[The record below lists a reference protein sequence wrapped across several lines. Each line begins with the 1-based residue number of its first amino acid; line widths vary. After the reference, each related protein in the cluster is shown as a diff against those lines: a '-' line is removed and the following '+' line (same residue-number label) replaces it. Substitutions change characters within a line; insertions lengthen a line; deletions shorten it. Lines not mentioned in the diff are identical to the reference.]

1 MTASLSLV
9 LICESAAGQSAPVRS
24 ARDLL
29 ALSPAQIESVYRQ
42 GQATALPAGRVR
54 GTVLMAPGT
63 RRSAAMAAGA
73 RLVWQGKVIR
83 PEEARAVNRFFGIRS
98 VAGVLEVGPSWLDG
112 APSLVLDYEGT
123 SWVYANYRDE
133 IRQVGPGLWLG
144 FMYDRTK
151 RPYERVMMFAL
162 ED

>member
-1 MTASLSLV
+1 
-9 LICESAAGQSAPVRS
+9 
-24 ARDLL
+24 
-29 ALSPAQIESVYRQ
+29 
-42 GQATALPAGRVR
+42 
-54 GTVLMAPGT
+54 
-63 RRSAAMAAGA
+63 MAAGA

-83 PEEARAVNRFFGIRS
+83 PEEARAVNRFLGIRS
-98 VAGVLEVGPSWLDG
+98 VAGVLEVGPSWFDG
-112 APSLVLDYEGT
+112 GPSLVLDYEGT